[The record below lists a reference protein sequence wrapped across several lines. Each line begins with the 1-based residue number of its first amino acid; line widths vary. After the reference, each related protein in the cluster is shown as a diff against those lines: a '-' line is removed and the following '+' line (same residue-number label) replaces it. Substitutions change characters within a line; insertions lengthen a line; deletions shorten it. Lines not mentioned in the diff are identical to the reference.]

1 MQKVLRVHAQVLI
14 GLVVVATS
22 CADPVDKAAKKR
34 IFSPEDP
41 PKVIASASESIGA
54 AALAEN
60 PQLAQRVMRMG
71 AAEATERL
79 GPHRFSAALS
89 FTWTSASRAE
99 DLKEKRLLEEGPGGL
114 SGDFHGSLENS
125 RDQGLEIIRVHN
137 SVFARSRYG
146 KFRQR
151 MRDRGMAEREREE
164 LYAAIRDFDS
174 LFRGQLKLA
183 SLGPVSVRGRSAIK
197 YAVSLASENRAS
209 AEESSLPPLAGS
221 KGGIDDNTARRIA
234 FFEKGK
240 PKSARGHVAVDAQT
254 AVVLESRLEG
264 VLGVP
269 SPDGREVTVQ
279 LTVETGVTDVG
290 KDPAIKPPSEFL
302 PDADKPLGIAA
313 ALERFGIPHKA
324 RPGAD
329 AGVEAEPGEEEP

>member
-1 MQKVLRVHAQVLI
+1 MRATTQASI
-14 GLVVVATS
+14 GFALLAVS

-41 PKVIASASESIGA
+41 PKVVASASEKIGA

-60 PQLAQRVMRMG
+60 PQLAQRVLRMG

-89 FTWTSASRAE
+89 FTWTGGDRSE
-99 DLKEKRLLEEGPGGL
+99 ELKEKRVLAEGPGGL

-151 MRDRGMAEREREE
+151 LRDRGMAEREREE
-164 LYAAIRDFDS
+164 LYAVVRDFDS

-183 SLGPVSVRGRSAIK
+183 PLGPVSIRGRSAVK
-197 YAVSLASENRAS
+197 YAVSLASENRPLS
-209 AEESSLPPLAGS
+209 EESSLPALAGP
-221 KGGIDDNTARRIA
+221 KAGIDDSTARRIA
-234 FFEKGK
+234 FFEKSK
-240 PKSARGHVAVDAQT
+240 AKSARGHLAVDAQT

-264 VLGVP
+264 VLAVP
-269 SPDGREVTVQ
+269 SPNGKDVTVQ

-302 PDADKPLGIAA
+302 PDADKPSGIAA

-324 RPGAD
+324 RSGVD
-329 AGVEAEPGEEEP
+329 AGVEAEPGEEEN